1 VRYLLS
7 RAGRVFAA
15 FALLLALA
23 IPAYAVEPGEM
34 LADPAL
40 EARAREISS
49 EIRCLVCQNQSID
62 ESNAT
67 LAHDLRVLIRDR
79 LTAGDTDEE
88 VIDFL
93 VARYGEFV
101 LLRPRLQAGTL
112 LLWGMPILLLVAG
125 GIATYLG
132 WRRRKRTATAED
144 RRLKP
149 EEEAA
154 LARILRDEA

>member
-1 VRYLLS
+1 MRYLLS